1 MIAFLQHRIGD
12 KIQGRYEVERP
23 LGAGAFGTVYLCCDR
38 EINVLVAVKELHVL
52 DDPTT
57 ATPERE
63 PALRHFR
70 LEATHLSHLRH
81 PHIVSGHYQPHLGQW
96 NICPQCG
103 LAFESRCP
111 QHQEPLI
118 ELNSRHYLVMEYVDG
133 PHLGEAARQAGGALP
148 VARALRLVRDI
159 AGALA
164 IIHER
169 GWIHRDVKPENIR
182 LRVRGDQAVLL
193 DFGIAGE
200 SGLQE
205 GYATRVHRHTQGG
218 GTPGYAPESFEERR
232 LPDARSD
239 IHALGMTLYAVLCG
253 RDPTEPQDLALMRG
267 QKPSY
272 FNSTIPSALDA
283 LILRTIHSDSA
294 RRPQD
299 GTAFVAALDALNAP
313 PPTAAT
319 PPSAS
324 ASVPA
329 APSEDTLKFR
339 NGARAL
345 NLQSFAQLAD
355 QFPSEAREM
364 LMSGA
369 LTAWLDRGGLFEM
382 SAHARQMRAAFASH
396 PAQALE
402 GFLQVTNVAE
412 APRLRVE
419 PAHLDFGT
427 LEPGQRSTVKM
438 RLSNPGRGHLFGQVR
453 AAHPSLE
460 FAPSFDGESV
470 VPIAFHAR
478 QGRGWPLG
486 KQQGELVIDC
496 SAGELR
502 VPFSARVRLKQ
513 SLAPF
518 LTVLIWALLGMAG
531 GQFLRVWP
539 THTLG
544 AGWGWL
550 EHGDSLLWLPAAP
563 LFGFALTLML
573 LFLVAAEAQRR
584 RSCGLVFG
592 GGLLSLLCGLVAV
605 FFGNIALIAGDEFLH
620 PFFAPLAHDF
630 AAGGWMFLGCIA
642 GAAYGTFRRR
652 IDIFSPR
659 LLHICAAWLSAL
671 MVAYGVLG
679 AALNAH

>member
-38 EINVLVAVKELHVL
+38 ELNVHVAVKELHVL
-52 DDPTT
+52 DDAATT
-57 ATPERE
+57 TPERE
-63 PALRHFR
+63 PALRQFR

-81 PHIVSGHYQPHLGQW
+81 PHIVSGHYQPHHGQW

-103 LAFESRCP
+103 LDFEDRCP
-111 QHQEPLI
+111 QHIKPLI
-118 ELNSRHYLVMEYVDG
+118 SLSSRHYLMMEYVDG
-133 PHLGEAARQAGGALP
+133 PNLSEAARLAGGALP
-148 VARALRLVRDI
+148 VARALRIARDI

-182 LRVRGDQAVLL
+182 LRTRGDQAVLL

-200 SGLQE
+200 SGTQE
-205 GYATRVHRHTQGG
+205 GYSTRVHRHTQGG
-218 GTPGYAPESFEERR
+218 GTPGYAPESFNERR

-267 QKPSY
+267 HKPSY
-272 FNSTIPSALDA
+272 FNSTIPPALDA
-283 LILRTIHSDSA
+283 LILRAIHLDPS

-299 GTAFVAALDALNAP
+299 GTSFVAALDALNAP
-313 PPTAAT
+313 SPVAGTPTGEPQTTAA
-319 PPSAS
+319 PG
-324 ASVPA
+324 
-329 APSEDTLKFR
+329 EDALKFR

-345 NLQSFAQLAD
+345 DLQSFALLAD

-364 LMSGA
+364 LMAGTLA
-369 LTAWLDRGGLFEM
+369 AWLDRAGHFEM
-382 SAHARQMRAAFASH
+382 SARARQMRAEFASR

-402 GFLQVTNVAE
+402 GFLQTTSVVE
-412 APRLRVE
+412 VPRLRVE

-427 LEPGQRSTVKM
+427 LEPGQRSTIKL
-438 RLSNPGRGHLFGQVR
+438 RLSNPGRGHLFGLVR
-453 AAHPSLE
+453 AVHPALE
-460 FAPSFDGESV
+460 FDAAFDGESV

-478 QGRGWPLG
+478 QGRGGSLG

-513 SLAPF
+513 TLAPF
-518 LTVLIWALLGMAG
+518 LTVLSWAMLGMAA

-539 THTLG
+539 MQTHG

-550 EHGDSLLWLPAAP
+550 QQRDGLRWLPTAP
-563 LFGFALTLML
+563 LFGFALTLIL
-573 LFLVAAEAQRR
+573 FFLVAAEAQRR
-584 RSCGLVFG
+584 RSCGLIFG
-592 GGLLSLLCGLVAV
+592 GTALSLLCGVAAAVWGNTILVT
-605 FFGNIALIAGDEFLH
+605 GDEVLH
-620 PFFAPLAHDF
+620 PLFAPLAREF
-630 AAGGWMFLGCIA
+630 AAGAWLFLGCIV

-652 IDIFSPR
+652 VDVFSPR

-671 MVAYGVLG
+671 MVAYGVLA
-679 AALNAH
+679 AALKAH

>member
-1 MIAFLQHRIGD
+1 MIAFLQHSTGD
-12 KIQGRYEVERP
+12 KIQGRYEVERV
-23 LGAGAFGTVYLCCDR
+23 LGAGAFGTVYLCLDH
-38 EINVLVAVKELHVL
+38 EIEVRVAVKELHVL
-52 DDPTT
+52 DDPAT

-63 PALRHFR
+63 PALRQFR

-81 PHIVSGHYQPHLGQW
+81 PHIVSGHYQPHVGQW
-96 NICPQCG
+96 NICPSCG

-111 QHQEPLI
+111 QHSLPL
-118 ELNSRHYLVMEYVDG
+118 LALSSRHYLVMEYVDG
-133 PHLGEAARQAGGALP
+133 PHLGEAAQQAGGALP

-182 LRVRGDQAVLL
+182 LRTRGDQAVLL

-200 SGLQE
+200 SGAQE
-205 GYATRVHRHTQGG
+205 GYSTRVHRHTQGG
-218 GTPGYAPESFEERR
+218 GTPGYAPESFNERR

-267 QKPSY
+267 HKPSY
-272 FNSTIPSALDA
+272 FNSTIPPSLDA
-283 LILRTIHSDSA
+283 LILRAIHLDPS

-313 PPTAAT
+313 PAT
-319 PPSAS
+319 PAS
-324 ASVPA
+324 ATPVSVPA
-329 APSEDTLKFR
+329 PAAPAEDALKFR

-345 NLQSFAQLAD
+345 DIQSFAQLAD

-364 LMSGA
+364 LMSGTLA
-369 LTAWLDRGGLFEM
+369 AWLDRTAQFDM
-382 SAHARQMRAAFASH
+382 SARARQMRAEFASR

-402 GFLQVTNVAE
+402 GFLQATRIVEV
-412 APRLRVE
+412 PRLRVE

-427 LEPGQRSTVKM
+427 LEPGQRSTIKM
-438 RLSNPGRGHLFGQVR
+438 RLLNPGRGHLFGVVR

-460 FAPSFDGESV
+460 FDAKFDGESV
-470 VPIAFHAR
+470 IPIAFHAR
-478 QGRGWPLG
+478 QGRGQPLG
-486 KQQGELVIDC
+486 KQQGDVVIDC
-496 SAGELR
+496 SAGELS

-513 SLAPF
+513 TAAPF

-539 THTLG
+539 MQTRG
-544 AGWGWL
+544 SGWGWL
-550 EHGDSLLWLPAAP
+550 AQQEGLNWLPSAP
-563 LFGFALTLML
+563 LFGFALMLML
-573 LFLVAAEAQRR
+573 LLLVGAEAQRQ
-584 RSCGLVFG
+584 RSCALIFG
-592 GGLLSLLCGLVAV
+592 GGGLSVLCGIAAAMW
-605 FFGNIALIAGDEFLH
+605 GNTLLIAGDEFLH
-620 PFFAPLAHDF
+620 PLFAPLARDF
-630 AAGGWMFLGCIA
+630 AAGGWLFLGCIA

-652 IDIFSPR
+652 IDVFSPR
-659 LLHICAAWLSAL
+659 LLHICAAWLSGL
-671 MVAYGVLG
+671 MVAYGVLA
-679 AALNAH
+679 AALKAH